1 MSGLEAIG
9 AAASIIQV
17 ADAGLRLSKTIY
29 TYIESVSTADKR
41 LDYVC
46 NHVQTTSQ
54 VVREIGD
61 VFQHKETARLV
72 SNGAIQ
78 TAIDAAK
85 ECEGVFEELRGV
97 LEKTRKRKW
106 GLPFKE
112 QKLELL
118 GAQLEKLK
126 STLHCLMSV
135 LIHARMLKDELVQ
148 SLVRFWLMMEDGAR
162 MGSVQFEHSANN
174 MVRI

>member
-29 TYIESVSTADKR
+29 SYIESVSTADKR

-72 SNGAIQ
+72 SNGAIK

-135 LIHARMLKDELVQ
+135 LIHARMLKNE
-148 SLVRFWLMMEDGAR
+148 
-162 MGSVQFEHSANN
+162 
-174 MVRI
+174 